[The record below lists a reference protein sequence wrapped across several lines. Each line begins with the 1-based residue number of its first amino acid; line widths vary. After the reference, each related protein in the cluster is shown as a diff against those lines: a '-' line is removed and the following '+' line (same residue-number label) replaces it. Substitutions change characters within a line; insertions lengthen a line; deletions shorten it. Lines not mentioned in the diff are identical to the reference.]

1 MCKPKA
7 FGLNLSSLAH
17 PIAAEYVT
25 KHYPSAA
32 EGNESG
38 DRGIIHH
45 HHRNL
50 EPAEITVAD
59 LQEALRSTE
68 LAGGVTSGTSGT
80 YGGGGTSGRSVQAA
94 LLFLHPNESALFIS
108 DMKPRVS
115 LNIEHVWAF
124 LPGGSGGGRCASV
137 RGALV
142 GGHSAAASQL
152 KGSAPSAPRLAM
164 PTPFPSSLPQMP
176 SQGDAASFTSG
187 GAATGY
193 CAAVP
198 PPDLRAQA
206 AAEPVKAAEP
216 ATPTEPMTFDE
227 GLPPFW
233 NNPQQLDDAR
243 RLLLSAAELVW
254 PPPSQAGH
262 SGGGTG
268 GTDSI
273 FRSFLCGHVAER
285 AIATGIEYHIQQLSS
300 EGGPE
305 ERMWK
310 ARLFAVPHRPET
322 FVALLAMAGQQ
333 AFDAW
338 QQHDRS
344 SCGGGGSP
352 GQSTSE
358 LLARCGCSTPEEAV
372 ERAVSAWQQEQ
383 QASQGGAAPLLQL
396 VTAGEGGGVG
406 GSSGAAPVVL
416 VRLDV
421 AGLLDLASSIQ
432 LAEELAMD
440 LLI

>member
-1 MCKPKA
+1 MNILDSYLLAVCKPTG
-7 FGLNLSSLAH
+7 FGLILSTLAR

-68 LAGGVTSGTSGT
+68 TTGGGTSGKS
-80 YGGGGTSGRSVQAA
+80 GGGTSGRHVHATV
-94 LLFLHPNESALFIS
+94 LFLHPNESALFTS

-124 LPGGSGGGRCASV
+124 LPGGSGSG
-137 RGALV
+137 RGAPAMAI
-142 GGHSAAASQL
+142 GGEHYEHSGAASQL
-152 KGSAPSAPRLAM
+152 KGAAPSAPRLTM
-164 PTPFPSSLPQMP
+164 PTPFPSSLPPMS
-176 SQGDAASFTSG
+176 SQVDAASITSG

-193 CAAVP
+193 CAAMP
-198 PPDLRAQA
+198 PPYLRAQA
-206 AAEPVKAAEP
+206 AEP
-216 ATPTEPMTFDE
+216 AAAPTEPMTFDE
-227 GLPPFW
+227 GLPPVW
-233 NNPQQLDDAR
+233 SDTRQLDEAR

-254 PPPSQAGH
+254 PPPCQEGH
-262 SGGGTG
+262 SGCGTG

-273 FRSFLCGHVAER
+273 FRSFVCGQVAEH
-285 AIATGIEYHIQQLSS
+285 AITTGIEFHMQQLSS
-300 EGGPE
+300 EIATAGRMGGGGV
-305 ERMWK
+305 
-310 ARLFAVPHRPET
+310 AAVRHEPLY
-322 FVALLAMAGQQ
+322 FVAQLAVAGHH

-338 QQHDRS
+338 QQQDRS
-344 SCGGGGSP
+344 SSGCGGPCRSM
-352 GQSTSE
+352 SE

-372 ERAVSAWQQEQ
+372 ERAVSAWQQE
-383 QASQGGAAPLLQL
+383 ASQGGATPLLQL
-396 VTAGEGGGVG
+396 VRAEEG
-406 GSSGAAPVVL
+406 GSSGAAPMVL

-421 AGLLDLASSIQ
+421 AGLLDLASSIR

-440 LLI
+440 LLT

>member
-1 MCKPKA
+1 MCSPTG
-7 FGLNLSSLAH
+7 FNLILSPLAR

-45 HHRNL
+45 HHRNP

-68 LAGGVTSGTSGT
+68 TA
-80 YGGGGTSGRSVQAA
+80 GGGTSGTRNGGTSGRHVHATV
-94 LLFLHPNESALFIS
+94 LFLHPNESALFTS

-124 LPGGSGGGRCASV
+124 LPGGSGSG
-137 RGALV
+137 RGAPAMAI
-142 GGHSAAASQL
+142 GGEHYEHSGAASQL
-152 KGSAPSAPRLAM
+152 KGAAPSAPRLTM
-164 PTPFPSSLPQMP
+164 PTPFPSSLPPMS
-176 SQGDAASFTSG
+176 SQVDAASFTSG
-187 GAATGY
+187 AAATGY
-193 CAAVP
+193 YAAVP
-198 PPDLRAQA
+198 LRAH
-206 AAEPVKAAEP
+206 AAEP
-216 ATPTEPMTFDE
+216 AAAPTVPMTFDE
-227 GLPPFW
+227 RLPPFW
-233 NNPQQLDDAR
+233 SDPRQLDEAR
-243 RLLLSAAELVW
+243 QLLLSAVELVW
-254 PPPSQAGH
+254 PLPSQAGH

-273 FRSFLCGHVAER
+273 FRSFLCGQAAGC
-285 AIATGIEYHIQQLSS
+285 AIATGIEYHAQQLSS
-300 EGGPE
+300 EGVAAGQRGKGTATVRHEPE
-305 ERMWK
+305 S
-310 ARLFAVPHRPET
+310 
-322 FVALLAMAGQQ
+322 FVALLAVAGKQ

-338 QQHDRS
+338 QQHDCS
-344 SCGGGGSP
+344 SGGGSR
-352 GQSTSE
+352 SAAE
-358 LLARCGCSTPEEAV
+358 LLARCGCSTPEAAV
-372 ERAVSAWQQEQ
+372 EKAVTAWQQEQ
-383 QASQGGAAPLLQL
+383 QASQGDAAPLLQL
-396 VTAGEGGGVG
+396 VTAGDGDAGGGG
-406 GSSGAAPVVL
+406 GSGAAPMVL